1 MRRAQFAS
9 AAPDAQS
16 ISAGSTTWPLY
27 MANISSPLPTGAD
40 GKFMWLGKT
49 TAKGPADYAGVEQS
63 FADSECGF
71 WRSIDEGV
79 VHFQ

>member
-1 MRRAQFAS
+1 
-9 AAPDAQS
+9 
-16 ISAGSTTWPLY
+16 
-27 MANISSPLPTGAD
+27 MANISSPLPTGVD
-40 GKFMWLGKT
+40 GKFMWFGKKT
-49 TAKGPADYAGVEQS
+49 VTGPADYAGVEQT